1 MPHTLD
7 MNATKF
13 GTVLG
18 KAPGGVPVY
27 SSDYATA
34 DTKEFPNRQAY
45 RSFVDGIFMGYKWQ
59 CVEFVRRWLYINKQ
73 YTFDDV
79 SMAYDI
85 FRLRTVRNHSDDRL
99 LPLHSFK
106 NGGKRRPEPGC
117 LLIWDAAGEFAVTGH
132 VAIVTEVHD
141 EYIHVAEQN
150 ADNNIWPEG
159 QPFSRQLQ
167 TRTTEDGGYWIE
179 PDHEDTS
186 ILGWVMQTDDDRFAE
201 KIAAIDTGIFS
212 PLMDAVDDTG
222 QANSPWIDTSTPAGA
237 AYVASS
243 GQKLAGDAANAHKYF
258 CLSETAFS
266 ELKRATNELHHLF
279 LRATEYVLKDDQS
292 LQHFNIPATL
302 WPKIRGSWDNRRNS
316 MITGRFD
323 FSVSENGVKTYE
335 YNADSASCYFEAAC
349 LQAEWAAHYGCRMG
363 RSPGDK
369 LFGCLV
375 QAWQARNIQDIL
387 HIMQDIDDEE
397 TYHALFMKSAM
408 EEAGLTV
415 KILPGL
421 ADIHWSDGKIVDSDG
436 IPIKRVWKTWA
447 WETVLDQ
454 VRKEMAEHDVADIGF
469 NSSSSPR
476 LVDVLLRSEVM
487 VHEPLWTLIPSNK
500 AILPVM
506 WMLFPEHPYLLNSQ
520 FKLTDELRRSG
531 YVEKPIVGRS
541 GENIIITDTDDIIGR
556 TEGRF
561 GSRQRIY
568 QSLCRLPQIDQ
579 MNVQVCSFAVAG
591 SFAGACVRVD
601 PSLVIRGASDVMP
614 LRIIA
619 DDAYRHMKKKQE
631 DGR

>member
-1 MPHTLD
+1 
-7 MNATKF
+7 MNETKF
-13 GTVLG
+13 GTLLG
-18 KAPGGVPVY
+18 NAPGDVPIY

-34 DTKEFPNRQAY
+34 DTNEFPNRRAY
-45 RSFVDGIFMGYKWQ
+45 RSFIDGIFMGYKWQ
-59 CVEFVRRWLYINKQ
+59 CVEFVRRWLYLNRQ

-85 FRLRTVRNHSDDRL
+85 FRLRTVKNHSDESL
-99 LPLHSFK
+99 LPLRSFR
-106 NGGKRRPEPGC
+106 NGGRRRPEPGC
-117 LLIWDAAGEFAVTGH
+117 LLIWDATGEFEVTGH

-141 EYIHVAEQN
+141 QYIRIAEQN
-150 ADNNIWPEG
+150 ADNNVWPEG
-159 QPFSRQLQ
+159 QTFSRQLQ

-179 PDHEDTS
+179 PCHEGAS
-186 ILGWVMQTDDDRFAE
+186 ILGWVMQTDDDSFSE
-201 KIAAIDTGIFS
+201 EITDIDQGIF
-212 PLMDAVDDTG
+212 PPIMDAVDDTG
-222 QANSPWIDTSTPAGA
+222 QASSPWIDTNDPAGA

-243 GQKLAGDAANAHKYF
+243 GHILTTDPKNALKYF

-279 LRATEYVLKDDQS
+279 MRATEHVLNDNQL
-292 LQHFNIPATL
+292 LQHFRIPAAL
-302 WPKIRGSWDNRRNS
+302 WPKIRSSWNNRKNS

-323 FSVSENGVKTYE
+323 FSVSENGLKAYE
-335 YNADSASCYFEAAC
+335 YNADSASCYLEAAR
-349 LQAEWAAHYGCRMG
+349 LQAQWAAHYGCTIG
-363 RSPGDK
+363 RSPGEK
-369 LFGCLV
+369 LYGCLV
-375 QAWQARNIQDIL
+375 RAWKARGIQDIL

-397 TYHALFMKSAM
+397 TYHALFMKSTM
-408 EEAGLTV
+408 EGAEITV
-415 KILPGL
+415 KILHGL
-421 ADIHWSDGKIVDSDG
+421 ADVHWHDGKIVDAEG

-454 VRKEMAEHDVADIGF
+454 VRKEMEEHDVADTSF
-469 NSSSSPR
+469 NSSASPR
-476 LVDVLLRSEVM
+476 LVDVLLRPEVM

-506 WMLFPEHPYLLNSQ
+506 WTLFPEHPYLLNSQ
-520 FKLTDELRRSG
+520 FELTDDLRKSG
-531 YVEKPIVGRS
+531 FVEKPIVGRA
-541 GENIIITDTDDIIGR
+541 GENIVITDTNDIIGK

-561 GSRQRIY
+561 GSRQRIF
-568 QSLCRLPQIDQ
+568 QSLCRLPQIDK

-619 DDAYRHMKKKQE
+619 DDAYRRLKETQE
-631 DGR
+631 DHR